1 MDYRVTVSSRL
12 GILGSGK
19 VEKRATKGAIPG
31 GFWYHCVVLP
41 SARRKEFALVSLGLG
56 SQ

>member
-31 GFWYHCVVLP
+31 GFWHHCVVLP
-41 SARRKEFALVSLGLG
+41 SARGKEFALGSLGLG